1 MFSGS
6 RLTRATAKFLIA
18 LFALSCVSRAHPRQP
33 HGHKPHSP
41 TSNIV
46 LNPVHIYHLDK
57 DLVGDRVTLES
68 SGFKK
73 TIHIRF
79 GDSRRQHVSFSTG
92 SNEEGKLVAGDIDH
106 DGDVDLIWLG
116 SAEQKR
122 AVVLINQ
129 GEGDFA
135 EAIDNAQY
143 SSELDELFSTGDP
156 PDNRRIK
163 HGRKPSQ
170 LASSTFSPTAQAL
183 TRALQVPEIKIS
195 FVSTVEPKTSSLV
208 FLKND
213 PQRGPPAIL
222 S

>member
-1 MFSGS
+1 
-6 RLTRATAKFLIA
+6 LTRATAKFLIA
-18 LFALSCVSRAHPRQP
+18 LFALSCISRAHPRGP
-33 HGHKPHSP
+33 HHHKPHSQN
-41 TSNIV
+41 SNTVVDPIQ
-46 LNPVHIYHLDK
+46 IYHLDK
-57 DLVGDRVTLES
+57 DTVADRITLES
-68 SGFKK
+68 NGFEK

-79 GDSRRQHVSFSTG
+79 GDSRKQYIGFSTG
-92 SNEEGKLVAGDIDH
+92 CNEEGRLVAGDIDH

-116 SAEQKR
+116 NAEQKR

-143 SSELDELFSTGDP
+143 SPELDELFSTGDP
-156 PDNRRIK
+156 PGNRRIK

-170 LASSTFSPTAQAL
+170 LASSTFSDTAQAL
-183 TRALQVPEIKIS
+183 PDALHVSEIKIS
-195 FVSTVEPKTSSLV
+195 FVRTVEPKTCSLV

-213 PQRGPPAIL
+213 PQRGPPSIL